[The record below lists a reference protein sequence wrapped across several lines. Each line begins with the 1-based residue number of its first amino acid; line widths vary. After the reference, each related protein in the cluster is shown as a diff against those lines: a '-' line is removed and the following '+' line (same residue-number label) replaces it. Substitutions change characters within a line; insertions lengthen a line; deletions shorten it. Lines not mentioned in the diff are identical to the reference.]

1 MALEAATHLTRN
13 GTLKTVEVQDL
24 VIARPITFDDEATGV
39 ETLFTLTDVHE
50 SVETAISSANF
61 KCFTV
66 PNKDSAAMVLTASGT
81 LRLDLG
87 EPSSSALPP
96 RNSAPPNLVEVDT
109 QRFYSSLAELG
120 YGYTGPFKGLSAMKR
135 KLGAGTGLV
144 SNPASTDPENPLL
157 IHPAMLDSAFQAVFL
172 AYCWPGDGALWSLH
186 VPTHIARIRVNAEL
200 ARSAFA
206 QPGEFPFDCILSPSP
221 TSPIYGDVD
230 IYPQSGGH
238 AIVQVEGMSAVPVS
252 AATPADDRKVFED
265 IVWGLAY
272 PDAESIS
279 DTRWDA
285 RLASLAAQV
294 TFRYPHL
301 RIIETANTGEGA
313 TQTILEKIGD
323 AFESYTVALPS
334 ESSLEAATGNVNDER
349 ITFKTLDI
357 EADVADQ
364 GFIAESYGMLIA
376 SGLSHETEKFEA
388 ALRNA
393 RLLLKPGG
401 YILMLQPL
409 HSQRSSSEET
419 LFLSMAQCNSILRK
433 AGFSGIDTVNQ
444 ADGLSVLASQAVDD
458 RILALRKPLLST
470 STVASQE
477 AFIIGGASLT
487 TMRLVNDLEGLLQD
501 RFSRVTAIDGVDSPD
516 VDAIPSGAVVLS
528 LTDLDEP
535 TFAGLTTRK
544 LEGLKNLFDKAQ
556 TVLWVT
562 RGCLADDP
570 HANMIVGF
578 GRTLLLET
586 SHLRLQFFD
595 IDPSLTVTANTFAE
609 ALLQL
614 QATDEWSGS
623 DLVWTT
629 EPELA
634 LTKDGLTIPR
644 VIPSQA
650 RNDRYNS
657 HRREITK
664 EVDVKLSTVEI
675 ESRESSSYTLLERF
689 DPKFAQASYSASNID
704 VVVSYSCLS
713 SLKIEAVGYLFLV
726 LGRIAS
732 SGDAVL
738 ALSETPASLV
748 NVPEK
753 WCVQCDVP
761 AGKEASFLSSVAGYF
776 SALPL
781 LASVWPHESV
791 LVHEPQPALAAALH
805 KLSAERNANVYFL
818 TTTKIPSEDHTSWL
832 TVHPNSSRRAIKSI
846 LPQNI
851 SVFVTTST
859 GSESSDFQ
867 SRVASSLPE
876 FHRRVDYSALWS
888 RSSVIAADSPVDV
901 DIREQLDSAA
911 AFADLSFADA
921 VVVGL
926 NDLAS
931 VPSGTNLAVVDW
943 TAASKVTAT
952 LEPVDSKPL
961 FAKDKTYFLVGLAGD
976 LGQSLTKWM
985 IDHGARY
992 IVLTSRN
999 PRIDK
1004 QWLASFEGTGA
1015 VVKICPNDITNKS
1028 ALQQL
1033 YKEISETLPPIAG
1046 VANGAMVLEDTPVA
1060 DMTLEKMQKVLR
1072 PKVEGSMYLD
1082 ELFGSG
1088 DLDFFVFFSSVASVV
1103 GNRGQSS
1110 YSAANAF
1117 MCSLA
1122 AQRRKRGLAASVI
1135 DIGAIVGTGYLTR
1148 EVSQSVQDYLRK
1160 AGYMWMSETEFLQVF
1175 AEGVLASRP
1184 ASGSGHEVA
1193 SGLRMVKG
1201 EDKDAVW
1208 YSNPK
1213 FQHCVLGREEGGA
1226 AEAGAKQGLSVK
1238 AELADAAGPE
1248 EVHRIVTDAFTKK
1261 IQTTLLLS
1269 ADNFILDQTA
1279 DDLGIDSLVAVT
1291 IRSWFS
1297 KELGV
1302 DMPVMKILG
1311 GATVGSI
1318 LDYAVE
1324 RLPADLLPS
1333 GQQTPE
1339 PAQAAEETIGA
1350 DQPSASPTHAASS
1363 ASSETELSEP
1373 ASWSSLDSKE
1383 EARLP
1388 TKAVPMSFGQSR
1400 FWFLESLLEDK
1411 TTSNVT
1417 CLVRL
1422 RGPLR
1427 VADLDRAVKA
1437 VGDRHEGLRTSFFDK
1452 DGQPMQGVLEK
1463 SSLRLETKAITN
1475 DAEVTAEF
1483 RKMEQHVFDLK
1494 SGDTMRIV
1502 LLSRSPTSHHL
1513 IVAYHHIN
1521 MDGVSFMVLLT
1532 DIAKAYS
1539 GGALSAPAFQYP
1551 QFSEQQRKSF
1561 DRGEWKDQIAYWKRE
1576 YADIPAPLPILPLST
1591 VTTRKPMG
1599 RYDFHKAEV
1608 RMDAALRKRVQNT
1621 CRKQKITAF
1630 HFYVAV
1636 FQALLVRL
1644 TGVDDLSIGIA
1655 DAGRVDDEAFGSIGN
1670 YLNLLPLHL
1679 KPSAARSFEQVLR
1692 ETKTK
1697 VYEALANSSVPVD
1710 VLFKELGV
1718 ARSPLHSP
1726 LFQAFVDYRS
1736 VQETQ
1741 KFGDCEIEGEE
1752 YSIGRTGYDIA
1763 LDVIDNTAGDSSL
1776 SIMVQK
1782 ALYTEHDAGL
1792 LLRSFLALVDAFSA
1806 DVSLQLQTPPL
1817 FEKVEIEKGLR
1828 LGRGPEFQHRWE
1840 SLPHAVDAIAR
1851 EHPSRTALRDGL
1863 GNALSYNA
1871 MIPRIHS
1878 IANALLET
1886 GVTADSRA
1894 RVAVFQVP
1902 SVDWIC
1908 SMLAIMRIGAAYV
1921 PLDLRSGLPRLAAVV
1936 NECQPQ
1942 AIVVHA
1948 DTIDDVSALGTGD
1961 MPVLDISLL
1970 PQRADAEV
1978 QNYASA
1984 DSAGIILYT
1993 SGSTGTPK
2001 GIALSH
2007 RALQNQMEG
2016 CISRWGF
2023 DAEVVLQQSAYSFD
2037 LSVFQIYLALL
2048 TGGTSVSVPKAA
2060 RGDAVAIVKII
2071 ADEGVTATCGVPS
2084 EYITWLRYGDSDL
2097 LRGSNYRM
2105 MVSGGE
2111 PFSTNLASELR
2122 ALGKSDLRAMNLYGP
2137 AEATISA
2144 TTIEV
2149 DYNQAEAL
2157 ERPAP
2162 AGYTVPNY
2170 SIYILDENL
2179 DPVPTGVPGQIAIA
2193 GSISSGYVNNDALDK
2208 ERFVP
2213 DPFAPPEWKAKGW
2226 DRMHLSGDKGRLRP
2240 SDGAL
2245 VFEGRIAGDT
2255 QIKLRGIRIELQ
2267 DVESVIIDTAKG
2279 AIATAIASV
2288 RGDPA
2293 FLVAHVVFSPGHL
2306 LSKDEQPEFLERLV
2320 LSLPLPQYMRPTI
2333 IVPLDAM
2340 PLTVSGKIDRRA
2352 VGQLSLE
2359 DVKRKERR
2367 TSELSPTE
2375 TKLKE
2380 IWESVATSDLAS
2392 LYDID
2397 ADSDFFNVGGNSLL
2411 LMGLQSKIRETFGTT
2426 LSLLELFEA
2435 SSLARMAARINNSK
2449 GDNILPLI
2457 DWESET
2463 KFDIDPDAVST
2474 RARPAA
2480 SKQKVI
2486 VLTGATGFLGK
2497 HILQQL
2503 LEDEEVLK
2511 VHCIALRSPSQLAHL
2526 RSERLHLHEGNL
2538 TLPRLGLTASAA
2550 TQIFSEATD
2559 IIHNAADVSFMKTY
2573 HSLKPSNLT
2582 STKNLLH
2589 LLLTT
2594 PGAPTSFHY
2603 ISTAGIGQLS
2613 PAPIFHPT
2621 TAASSAPPP
2630 DGSNGYAA
2638 TKWASERVLERA
2650 AQRFFPGLRVVV
2662 HRPSSITGSGAPA
2675 LDVVQNLL
2683 GAARRLRALP
2693 ALEQVWRGWVDLVAV
2708 ERVAAGVVA
2717 EVRGG
2722 GEGGAAARY
2731 VHHSGDYE
2739 VPVEGLK
2746 AFLEGEE
2753 GVVFEVLERA
2763 EWVERARGVGINEMV
2778 AAYMEAQSGERPLL
2792 TPRIAKG

>member
-1 MALEAATHLTRN
+1 METS
-13 GTLKTVEVQDL
+13 
-24 VIARPITFDDEATGV
+24 TF
-39 ETLFTLTDVHE
+39 
-50 SVETAISSANF
+50 
-61 KCFTV
+61 
-66 PNKDSAAMVLTASGT
+66 
-81 LRLDLG
+81 
-87 EPSSSALPP
+87 
-96 RNSAPPNLVEVDT
+96 
-109 QRFYSSLAELG
+109 
-120 YGYTGPFKGLSAMKR
+120 
-135 KLGAGTGLV
+135 
-144 SNPASTDPENPLL
+144 
-157 IHPAMLDSAFQAVFL
+157 
-172 AYCWPGDGALWSLH
+172 
-186 VPTHIARIRVNAEL
+186 IR
-200 ARSAFA
+200 R
-206 QPGEFPFDCILSPSP
+206 
-221 TSPIYGDVD
+221 
-230 IYPQSGGH
+230 
-238 AIVQVEGMSAVPVS
+238 VEGMPS
-252 AATPADDRKVFED
+252 
-265 IVWGLAY
+265 
-272 PDAESIS
+272 
-279 DTRWDA
+279 WDA

-323 AFESYTVALPS
+323 AFDSYTVALPS

-349 ITFKTLDI
+349 ITFKALDI

-364 GFIAESYGMLIA
+364 GFIAESY
-376 SGLSHETEKFEA
+376 
-388 ALRNA
+388 
-393 RLLLKPGG
+393 
-401 YILMLQPL
+401 
-409 HSQRSSSEET
+409 
-419 LFLSMAQCNSILRK
+419 
-433 AGFSGIDTVNQ
+433 
-444 ADGLSVLASQAVDD
+444 
-458 RILALRKPLLST
+458 
-470 STVASQE
+470 
-477 AFIIGGASLT
+477 
-487 TMRLVNDLEGLLQD
+487 
-501 RFSRVTAIDGVDSPD
+501 
-516 VDAIPSGAVVLS
+516 GAVVLS

-535 TFAGLTTRK
+535 TFAGLTTSK

-609 ALLQL
+609 ALLRL

-657 HRREITK
+657 HRREVTK

-738 ALSETPASLV
+738 ALSETQASLV

-753 WCVQCDVP
+753 C
-761 AGKEASFLSSVAGYF
+761 
-776 SALPL
+776 
-781 LASVWPHESV
+781 
-791 LVHEPQPALAAALH
+791 
-805 KLSAERNANVYFL
+805 
-818 TTTKIPSEDHTSWL
+818 
-832 TVHPNSSRRAIKSI
+832 
-846 LPQNI
+846 
-851 SVFVTTST
+851 
-859 GSESSDFQ
+859 DFQ

-888 RSSVIAADSPVDV
+888 RSSVIAADCPVDV

-952 LEPVDSKPL
+952 LEPVDSKSL

-1082 ELFGSG
+1082 ELFGGG

-1122 AQRRKRGLAASVI
+1122 ARRRKRGLAASVI

-1201 EDKDAVW
+1201 EDRDAVW
-1208 YSNPK
+1208 YLNPK

-1226 AEAGAKQGLSVK
+1226 VEAGAKQGLSVK

-1248 EVHRIVTDAFTKK
+1248 GVHRIVTDAFTKK

-1373 ASWSSLDSKE
+1373 ASWSSLDSKD
-1383 EARLP
+1383 EARVP
-1388 TKAVPMSFGQSR
+1388 SKAVPMSFGQSR

-1427 VADLDRAVKA
+1427 VADLERAVKA
-1437 VGDRHEGLRTSFFDK
+1437 VGDRHEGLRTNFFDK

-1463 SSLRLETKAITN
+1463 SFLRLETKAITS
-1475 DAEVTAEF
+1475 DAEVSAEF

-1494 SGDTMRIV
+1494 SGDMMRIV

-1532 DIAKAYS
+1532 DIARAYS

-1644 TGVDDLSIGIA
+1644 AGVDDLSIGIA

-1782 ALYTEHDAGL
+1782 AL
-1792 LLRSFLALVDAFSA
+1792 
-1806 DVSLQLQTPPL
+1806 
-1817 FEKVEIEKGLR
+1817 
-1828 LGRGPEFQHRWE
+1828 
-1840 SLPHAVDAIAR
+1840 
-1851 EHPSRTALRDGL
+1851 DGL

-1871 MIPRIHS
+1871 MIPRVHS

-2170 SIYILDENL
+2170 SIYILDKNL
-2179 DPVPTGVPGQIAIA
+2179 DPVPAGVPGQIAIA

-2497 HILQQL
+2497 HILQQF

-2511 VHCIALRSPSQLAHL
+2511 VHCIALRNPSQLAHL

-2693 ALEQVWRGWVDLVAV
+2693 ALERVWRGWVDLVAV

-2717 EVRGG
+2717 EVRAG
-2722 GEGGAAARY
+2722 GEGGAAPRY

-2753 GVVFEVLERA
+2753 GVRFEVLERA

-2792 TPRIAKG
+2792 TPRIAKE

>member
-1 MALEAATHLTRN
+1 M
-13 GTLKTVEVQDL
+13 
-24 VIARPITFDDEATGV
+24 
-39 ETLFTLTDVHE
+39 ETSKF
-50 SVETAISSANF
+50 
-61 KCFTV
+61 
-66 PNKDSAAMVLTASGT
+66 
-81 LRLDLG
+81 
-87 EPSSSALPP
+87 
-96 RNSAPPNLVEVDT
+96 
-109 QRFYSSLAELG
+109 
-120 YGYTGPFKGLSAMKR
+120 
-135 KLGAGTGLV
+135 
-144 SNPASTDPENPLL
+144 
-157 IHPAMLDSAFQAVFL
+157 
-172 AYCWPGDGALWSLH
+172 
-186 VPTHIARIRVNAEL
+186 IR
-200 ARSAFA
+200 R
-206 QPGEFPFDCILSPSP
+206 
-221 TSPIYGDVD
+221 
-230 IYPQSGGH
+230 
-238 AIVQVEGMSAVPVS
+238 VEGMPS
-252 AATPADDRKVFED
+252 
-265 IVWGLAY
+265 
-272 PDAESIS
+272 
-279 DTRWDA
+279 WDA

-323 AFESYTVALPS
+323 AFDSYTVALPS

-501 RFSRVTAIDGVDSPD
+501 RFSRVTTIDGVDSPD

-535 TFAGLTTRK
+535 TFAGLTTSK
-544 LEGLKNLFDKAQ
+544 LEGLKGLFDKAQ

-562 RGCLADDP
+562 RGCLVDDP

-595 IDPSLTVTANTFAE
+595 IDPSLTATANTFAE
-609 ALLQL
+609 ALLRL
-614 QATDEWSGS
+614 QATEEWSGS

-713 SLKIEAVGYLFLV
+713 SLKIEALGYLFLV

-753 WCVQCDVP
+753 C
-761 AGKEASFLSSVAGYF
+761 
-776 SALPL
+776 
-781 LASVWPHESV
+781 
-791 LVHEPQPALAAALH
+791 
-805 KLSAERNANVYFL
+805 
-818 TTTKIPSEDHTSWL
+818 
-832 TVHPNSSRRAIKSI
+832 
-846 LPQNI
+846 
-851 SVFVTTST
+851 
-859 GSESSDFQ
+859 ESSDFQ

-876 FHRRVDYSALWS
+876 FHGRVDYSALWS

-1082 ELFGSG
+1082 ELFDGG

-1201 EDKDAVW
+1201 EDRDAVW

-1226 AEAGAKQGLSVK
+1226 VEAGAKQGLSVK

-1373 ASWSSLDSKE
+1373 ASWSSLDSKD
-1383 EARLP
+1383 EARAP

-1427 VADLDRAVKA
+1427 VADLERAVKA

-1463 SSLRLETKAITN
+1463 SSLRLETKAITS
-1475 DAEVTAEF
+1475 DAEVSAEF

-1782 ALYTEHDAGL
+1782 AL
-1792 LLRSFLALVDAFSA
+1792 
-1806 DVSLQLQTPPL
+1806 
-1817 FEKVEIEKGLR
+1817 
-1828 LGRGPEFQHRWE
+1828 
-1840 SLPHAVDAIAR
+1840 
-1851 EHPSRTALRDGL
+1851 DGL
-1863 GNALSYNA
+1863 GNTLSYNA
-1871 MIPRIHS
+1871 MMSRVHS
-1878 IANALLET
+1878 IAKALLET
-1886 GVTADSRA
+1886 GVNADSGA

-1936 NECQPQ
+1936 NECQPR

-2007 RALQNQMEG
+2007 RSLQNQMEG

-2179 DPVPTGVPGQIAIA
+2179 DPVPAGVPGQIAIA

-2213 DPFAPPEWKAKGW
+2213 DPFAPPEWKEKGW

-2279 AIATAIASV
+2279 AVATAIASV

-2306 LSKDEQPEFLERLV
+2306 LSKDEQPEFLEHLV

-2340 PLTVSGKIDRRA
+2340 PLTVSDKIDRRA
-2352 VGQLSLE
+2352 VGQLSLQ
-2359 DVKRKERR
+2359 DVQRKERR

-2380 IWESVATSDLAS
+2380 IWESVATSDLTS

-2463 KFDIDPDAVST
+2463 GFDIEPDAVSI
-2474 RARPAA
+2474 RAGATP
-2480 SKQKVI
+2480 SKHKVI

-2503 LEDEEVLK
+2503 LEDDEVLR
-2511 VHCIALRSPSQLAHL
+2511 VHCIALRNPSQLAHL
-2526 RSERLHLHEGNL
+2526 HSDRIHLHEGNL

-2594 PGAPTSFHY
+2594 PGAPASFHY

-2613 PAPIFHPT
+2613 PALTFHPT
-2621 TAASSAPPP
+2621 TAASSTPPP

-2693 ALEQVWRGWVDLVAV
+2693 ALERVWRGWVDLIAV

-2717 EVRGG
+2717 EVRAG
-2722 GEGGAAARY
+2722 GEGGVAPRY

-2753 GVVFEVLERA
+2753 GVRFEVLERA
-2763 EWVERARGVGINEMV
+2763 EWVERAREVGINEMV
-2778 AAYMEAQSGERPLL
+2778 ATYMEAQSGDRPLL